1 MTTQSSLV
9 VDVHVACKNSD
20 IPSAKQIEY
29 WVTSAVGGSGRRLAG
44 GTELSVK
51 LVDTDEMRSLNNQY
65 RNKDK
70 VTNVLSFP
78 VGEIAGLP
86 VEAGQA
92 LGDIVVCAAVVS
104 DEAARQGKAVGDH
117 WAHLLVH
124 GTLHLLGYD
133 HESDAE
139 AAEMEGLE
147 TRILMSNGVAD
158 PYAMS

>member
-1 MTTQSSLV
+1 MTTHSSLV
-9 VDVHVACKNSD
+9 VDVQVACKSPD
-20 IPSAKQIEY
+20 IPSAKQIKY
-29 WVTSAVGGSGRRLAG
+29 WVISAVERSGKCLADG
-44 GTELSVK
+44 AELSVK
-51 LVDTDEMRSLNNQY
+51 LVDTDEMRSLNHEY

-78 VGEIAGLP
+78 AGEIAGLP

-104 DEAARQGKAVGDH
+104 DEAAQQGKAVGDH
-117 WAHLLVH
+117 WAHMLVH
-124 GTLHLLGYD
+124 GTLHLLGFD

-139 AAEMEGLE
+139 AVEMEGLE
-147 TRILMSNGVAD
+147 ARILASNGVAD

>member
-1 MTTQSSLV
+1 VTTYSSLV
-9 VDVHVACKNSD
+9 VDVQVACKIPD
-20 IPSAKQIEY
+20 IPSAKKIEY
-29 WVTSAVGGSGRRLAG
+29 WVTTAVEGSGRCLTD

-51 LVDTDEMRSLNNQY
+51 LVDINEMRSLNHEY
-65 RNKDK
+65 RNKDE

-78 VGEIAGLP
+78 AGEIAGLP

-92 LGDIVVCAAVVS
+92 LGDIVVCAPIVS

-117 WAHLLVH
+117 WAHMLVH

-133 HESDAE
+133 HESDPE
-139 AAEMEGLE
+139 AVEMEGLE
-147 TRILMSNGVAD
+147 ARILTSIGVPD